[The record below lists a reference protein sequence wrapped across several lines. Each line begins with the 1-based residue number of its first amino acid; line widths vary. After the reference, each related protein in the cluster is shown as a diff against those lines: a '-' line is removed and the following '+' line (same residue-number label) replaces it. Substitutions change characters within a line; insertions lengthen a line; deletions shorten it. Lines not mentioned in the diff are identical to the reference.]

1 MTTDT
6 TETVEET
13 TDETVE
19 ETTDGTVNTES
30 ADYKAGYE
38 AGRKALEEEVN
49 ASDREVTKLYGL
61 DSYSM
66 LSDSEVRKLIDFN
79 LEVYKMS
86 DTATQ
91 LKSQTQ
97 AATEAMETANANFCI
112 DARNVLQS
120 IIDSKTNYEGVEP
133 ESVTSYLET
142 VQEV

>member
-13 TDETVE
+13 TVETVE

-49 ASDREVTKLYGL
+49 ASDRDATKLYGL

-79 LEVYKMS
+79 VELYKMS
-86 DTATQ
+86 DTATH

-97 AATEAMETANANFCI
+97 AATEAMEAANANFCI
-112 DARNVLQS
+112 DAKNVLQS